1 MKRRDF
7 LTGLILLPSLSLP
20 AMPARAASTHLSFGI
35 FPGTGTADLPLNE
48 LRTAILPFTRALAGS
63 LGMKP
68 KLTMFRTIKSITR
81 SLEKG
86 RMDVY
91 FVPPTVAVDVLDNG
105 YTPVARVKDPL
116 TGALVRIKGATVTTV
131 AMAEKESWPDVMG
144 RFVLKRNNQDVQF
157 VNFKTQEDVI
167 LAMENGYAQAGAL
180 GPKPTKEL
188 LAKGLHEVWYPL
200 PATPGFTLMAGN
212 TLSDSQ
218 KDKLGAAAV
227 ALDQQTILNMQK
239 VFVSKIASFVDDKQA
254 DYKTLKEAVRSVG
267 Y

>member
-1 MKRRDF
+1 MNRRSF
-7 LTGLILLPSLSLP
+7 LTRLTLLPALSLP
-20 AMPARAASTHLSFGI
+20 SMWAHAAATDLSFGI

-48 LRTAILPFTRALAGS
+48 LRTAIMPFTQALAGA
-63 LGMKP
+63 LGKKP

-91 FVPPTVAVDVLDNG
+91 FVPPTVAVDVLDKG
-105 YTPVARVKDPL
+105 YTAVARVKDPL
-116 TGALVRIKGATVTTV
+116 TGALVRPKGATVTTV

-144 RFVLKRNNQDVQF
+144 RYVLKRNRQDVQF
-157 VNFKTQEDVI
+157 LNFKTQEDVI

-188 LAKGLHEVWYPL
+188 LAKGQHEVWYPL
-200 PATPGFTLMAGN
+200 PATPGFTLMAGGN
-212 TLSDSQ
+212 LSDSER
-218 KDKLGAAAV
+218 DKLGAAAV
-227 ALDQQTILNMQK
+227 ALDQQTILTMQK

-254 DYKTLKEAVRSVG
+254 DYKILREAVRSSG

>member
-1 MKRRDF
+1 MNRRNF
-7 LTGLILLPSLSLP
+7 LTGLALLPTLSLP
-20 AMPARAASTHLSFGI
+20 SWLAHAESSDLSFGI
-35 FPGTGTADLPLNE
+35 FPGTGTADLPLDE
-48 LRTAILPFTRALAGS
+48 LRTAILPFTQVLAES
-63 LGMKP
+63 VGMKP

-116 TGALVRIKGATVTTV
+116 TGALVRIKGAAVTTV

-144 RFVLKRNNQDVQF
+144 RYVLKRNKQDVQF
-157 VNFKTQEDVI
+157 LNFKTQEDVI

-180 GPKPTKEL
+180 GPKLAKDL
-188 LAKGLHEVWYPL
+188 LAKGAHEVWYPL
-200 PATPGFTLMAGN
+200 PATPGFTLMAGER
-212 TLSDSQ
+212 LSDSQ

-227 ALDQQTILNMQK
+227 ALDQQTILTMQK

-254 DYKTLKEAVRSVG
+254 DYKVLKEAVRSAG